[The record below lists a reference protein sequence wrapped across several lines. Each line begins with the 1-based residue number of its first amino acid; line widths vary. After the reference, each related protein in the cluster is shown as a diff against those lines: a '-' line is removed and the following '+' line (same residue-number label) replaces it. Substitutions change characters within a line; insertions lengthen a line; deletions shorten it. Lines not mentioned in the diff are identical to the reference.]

1 MKRAVTSN
9 LLQHL
14 SAIDEDCIGLD
25 LIVSFIKMSGFR
37 RIQPILQ
44 QAVSLGLPVRILTST
59 YMNITDPAALL
70 ALYDL
75 LGDNSVRLYNG
86 SSPSFH
92 PKAYFFQ
99 YKIKPSAIFVGSSN
113 ISETALTRGVEWN
126 YEVNAAIDPVSY
138 QIFADTFDHLYDHEA
153 YPLSHDIIVDYRSNY
168 RTIETSGSEINQ
180 HFNMWQDDPYFIR
193 DFQDILA
200 FRRNEFVDI
209 RLETLK

>member
-1 MKRAVTSN
+1 
-9 LLQHL
+9 
-14 SAIDEDCIGLD
+14 
-25 LIVSFIKMSGFR
+25 
-37 RIQPILQ
+37 
-44 QAVSLGLPVRILTST
+44 
-59 YMNITDPAALL
+59 
-70 ALYDL
+70 
-75 LGDNSVRLYNG
+75 
-86 SSPSFH
+86 
-92 PKAYFFQ
+92 
-99 YKIKPSAIFVGSSN
+99 
-113 ISETALTRGVEWN
+113 EWN